1 MKSGFTNV
9 NSEGMSAYISWCFCN
24 VGYILIFSSQNHF
37 KSSDQSS
44 LRSSECCLSR
54 VQAWGKLVWHH
65 FKRLQKEK
73 KFTILLLWGA
83 TPTTLYPEKPR
94 TSRTSTGERLVS
106 TILSPVLDG
115 LGMPSNT
122 LPEILKRKLSVFSFS
137 CGTLKETNRRTDHTS
152 IALKLV
158 PAKKARTPIVSLLQ
172 DQIGMMRSSS
182 WLVSLNI

>member
-1 MKSGFTNV
+1 
-9 NSEGMSAYISWCFCN
+9 MSAYISWCFCN
-24 VGYILIFSSQNHF
+24 VGYILIFLHKIILNSLIRVLFEAQNAVF
-37 KSSDQSS
+37 QESRPERNLFGIISKDCKKKS
-44 LRSSECCLSR
+44 
-54 VQAWGKLVWHH
+54 
-65 FKRLQKEK
+65 
-73 KFTILLLWGA
+73 TILLLWGA

-94 TSRTSTGERLVS
+94 TSRTSTGARLVS

-137 CGTLKETNRRTDHTS
+137 CGTLKETNKRTDHIS

-158 PAKKARTPIVSLLQ
+158 PAKKAGAPIVSLLQ

-182 WLVSLNI
+182 WLVSLKI